1 MTIGVG
7 IGIGVG
13 NISHYRKFNKSFTK
27 YFIQFSFFLGYFSP
41 TNMTYYGNISN
52 FNITLVRDLSGQINS
67 NQSPPL
73 DERLQNRESV
83 RKSREFWLSMNKP

>member
-1 MTIGVG
+1 
-7 IGIGVG
+7 
-13 NISHYRKFNKSFTK
+13 
-27 YFIQFSFFLGYFSP
+27 
-41 TNMTYYGNISN
+41 MTYYGNISN